1 MKATMTKREFNTK
14 MAELIRQRDIL
25 NQLEIDM
32 LYQQKNGKKYDQK
45 TWQDLYSRQDE
56 VDAKMDSLDNE
67 YARRNWTASDYAMAE
82 MIAENR
88 D

>member
-1 MKATMTKREFNTK
+1 MAKRDFNTE
-14 MAELIRQRDIL
+14 MSELIRQRDIL

-32 LYQQKNGKKYDQK
+32 LYLQNKGKKYDQK
-45 TWQDLYSRQDE
+45 KWQDLYSRQDE

-82 MIAENR
+82 IVANNC